1 MNQGPVG
8 PTGGRAQP
16 ATGRFYNHD
25 GSFPAPFLG
34 ALVTQLSTF
43 SFQLPG
49 AGPALTHFLRRCVT
63 GAVLLLFMTHRLV
76 TPPRLVASA
85 LCCAMSVSVVSGAA
99 AVEQK
104 RSYNLPSGDA
114 ASTLNQ
120 FAGASGQQIIFMM
133 DKVKGERTNAVA
145 GDYAARDALDRM
157 LAGTGLSATR
167 DPATGA
173 FVVSRKPKQG
183 EVGPVSDQQPKP
195 NTRPMKSP
203 RNALA
208 LAVGWLLA
216 GTALD
221 AQTAPAAP
229 ATAEETI
236 QLSKF
241 TVTTTNDKGYRASN
255 SVSATRIDTAI
266 KDLPFAVSAFTE
278 QFLADIGTRDLTDVL
293 KFAPAVT
300 SGSEG
305 FSNGNAFMMVR
316 GFQSV
321 PQRNGLYSPLY
332 VDGSIIQRVEVVKGP
347 ASLFY
352 GQIAPG
358 GVVNYITKRASAKP
372 ASSLSAQIGSYDY
385 ARVQVDVNQPV
396 VSDRVFVRFNSA
408 WENLERY
415 VDKVKGEL
423 MVLNPNLQVKVTE
436 NSSLNL
442 DYQWYR
448 RNETPQALMRQSIL
462 IPLTG
467 FSYFGHYAINDRRY
481 NATSIFDYKNT
492 DVEMFTADYVVRHG
506 KDWTTRAVFDW
517 NKSQQKM
524 KQTGRGDVTILLP
537 ASFMATIPTT
547 FQAASIYLNSALP
560 ADLSTLATG
569 SQNVRRMRYEA
580 NYTQRRTLQ
589 LETAGK
595 VQFAGVTWKPLIGF
609 QRNSGLNQ
617 IYQSQLA
624 PALWAPAWN
633 IFDRKTWVDTDSP
646 VTSWPVNNNTFSTF
660 ENLGAYSANQFSL
673 LDDRLIMVGGLRWS
687 KSKAQARQALT
698 GVAGNSFETTRT
710 TPQFGAGYKL
720 RRDLMAYASY
730 SESFVAANS
739 MLATKGVADRV
750 AEPFLGSGYEAGIK
764 TDFFDGRL
772 SGNLAYF
779 NNEQKNY
786 IFSFVEFSPTGQT
799 LSTQVQGGNIVTSE
813 GVELELT
820 YSPTNNWQVYF
831 SASSATTKY
840 TAIASR
846 DVQYLLG
853 TAPQYTARDR
863 ANLWTRYSFQ
873 DATNQGFWVGGGFNY
888 TGKKAEISNNPWLFL
903 PAQTVFDAVVGYDW
917 KTGSNKW
924 SAKLTWKNITDED
937 EVQTVRE
944 RGQPSRF
951 IADVTVRF

>member
-1 MNQGPVG
+1 
-8 PTGGRAQP
+8 
-16 ATGRFYNHD
+16 
-25 GSFPAPFLG
+25 
-34 ALVTQLSTF
+34 
-43 SFQLPG
+43 
-49 AGPALTHFLRRCVT
+49 
-63 GAVLLLFMTHRLV
+63 MTHRLA
-76 TPPRLVASA
+76 TPPRLVATA
-85 LCCAMSVSVVSGAA
+85 LCCAMPVAAVSGAA
-99 AVEQK
+99 TVEQK

-114 ASTLNQ
+114 ATTLNQ

-145 GDYAARDALDRM
+145 GDYAAREALDRM

-167 DPATGA
+167 DPVTGA
-173 FVVSRKPKQG
+173 FVVSRKAAKG
-183 EVGPVSDQQPKP
+183 EVGPVSDPQPKP
-195 NTRPMKSP
+195 KTAPMKSS
-203 RNALA
+203 RNVLA
-208 LAVGWLLA
+208 LVAWLLA

-221 AQTAPAAP
+221 AQTAPSVSTTP
-229 ATAEETI
+229 DETI

-255 SVSATRIDTAI
+255 SVSATRIDTPI

-278 QFLADIGTRDLTDVL
+278 QFLADIGTRDLTDIL

-305 FSNGNAFMMVR
+305 FSNGNSFMMVR
-316 GFQSV
+316 GFQST

-358 GVVNYITKRASAKP
+358 GVVNYITKRAQEKSFG
-372 ASSLSAQIGSYDY
+372 SVSAQLGSYDY
-385 ARVQVDVNQPV
+385 ARVQLDVNQPV
-396 VSDRVFVRFNSA
+396 VNNHAFLRLNTA

-415 VDKVKGEL
+415 VDKVQGDL
-423 MVLNPNLQVKVTE
+423 LVLNPNLQVKVTD
-436 NSSLNL
+436 NSTLNL

-462 IPLTG
+462 IPLNG
-467 FSYFGHYAINDRRY
+467 FNYFGHYAIKDRRY
-481 NATSIFDYKNT
+481 NATSVFDYKNT
-492 DVEMFTADYVVRHG
+492 DAEMLTADYVIRHG
-506 KDWTTRAVFDW
+506 KNWTTRLVYDW
-517 NKSQQKM
+517 DKSQQKM

-547 FQAASIYLNSALP
+547 FEAASRYLNATLP

-580 NYTQRRTLQ
+580 NYTQRRTFQ
-589 LETAGK
+589 AETAGK
-595 VQFAGVTWKPLIGF
+595 IQWPGITWKPLIGY
-609 QRNSGLNQ
+609 QRNTGLTQ

-633 IFDRKTWVDTDSP
+633 IFDRKTWIDVDSP
-646 VTSWPVNNNTFSTF
+646 VTSWPVNNNTVSTF

-673 LDDRLIMVGGLRWS
+673 LDDRLIFVGGLRWS
-687 KSKAQARQALT
+687 KSKAQATQMLT

-720 RRDLMAYASY
+720 RRDLMLYGSY
-730 SESFVAANS
+730 SESFIAANS
-739 MLATKGVADRV
+739 MLATKGIADRV
-750 AEPFLGSGYEAGIK
+750 AAPFLGSGYEAGLK
-764 TDFFDGRL
+764 ADFFDGRL
-772 SGNLAYF
+772 SGNFAYF

-786 IFSFVEFSPTGQT
+786 IFSYVEFSPTGLT
-799 LSTQVQGGNIVTSE
+799 LSTQVQAGNVVASE

-820 YSPTNNWQVYF
+820 YSPGDHWQVYF
-831 SASSATTKY
+831 SGSSATTKY
-840 TAIASR
+840 TAISSP
-846 DVQYLLG
+846 DVKYLLG

-873 DATNQGFWVGGGFNY
+873 DQSARGFWVGGGFNY
-888 TGKKAEISNNPWLFL
+888 TGKKAEISNNPWLYL
-903 PAQTVFDAVVGYDW
+903 PAQTVYDAVVGYDW
-917 KTGSNKW
+917 RTGINKW
-924 SAKLTWKNITDED
+924 SAKLTWKNVTDVD
-937 EVQTVRE
+937 EIQTVRE

-951 IADVTVRF
+951 IAEVGVHF

>member
-1 MNQGPVG
+1 
-8 PTGGRAQP
+8 
-16 ATGRFYNHD
+16 
-25 GSFPAPFLG
+25 
-34 ALVTQLSTF
+34 
-43 SFQLPG
+43 
-49 AGPALTHFLRRCVT
+49 
-63 GAVLLLFMTHRLV
+63 MTHRLA

-85 LCCAMSVSVVSGAA
+85 LCCAMCVPVVAGAA

-157 LAGTGLSATR
+157 LTGTGLSATR

-173 FVVSRKPKQG
+173 FVVSRKPPKG

-195 NTRPMKSP
+195 NTKPMKSP

-221 AQTAPAAP
+221 AQTAPAAL

-236 QLSKF
+236 TLTAF
-241 TVTTTNDKGYRASN
+241 TVSTSNDKGYRASN
-255 SVSATRIDTAI
+255 SVSATRIDTPI

-305 FSNGNAFMMVR
+305 FSNGNSFMMVR

-358 GVVNYITKRASAKP
+358 GVVNYITKRASEKP
-372 ASSLSAQIGSYDY
+372 SNSLSVQGGSYSY
-385 ARVQVDVNQPV
+385 ARTHLDVNQPV
-396 VSDRVFVRFNSA
+396 VSDRVFVRFNTA

-415 VDKVKGEL
+415 VDKTKGDIL
-423 MVLNPNLQVKVTE
+423 VINPNVTFKVTE
-436 NSSLNL
+436 SSTLNL
-442 DYQWYR
+442 DYQYYR
-448 RNETPQALMRQSIL
+448 RNESPQALMRQSIL

-467 FSYFGHYAINDRRY
+467 FSYFGHYAISDRRY
-481 NATSIFDYKNT
+481 NATSIFDFKNT
-492 DVEMFTADYVVRHG
+492 EVETLTADYAIRHG
-506 KDWTTRAVFDW
+506 KNWTTRIVYDW
-517 NKSQQKM
+517 DKSQQKM
-524 KQTGRGDVTILLP
+524 KQTGRGDVTVLLP
-537 ASFMATIPTT
+537 ASFLATIPTT
-547 FQAASIYLNSALP
+547 FEAASRYLNATLP
-560 ADLSTLATG
+560 ADISKLAIG

-580 NYTQRRTLQ
+580 NYTQRRTFQ
-589 LETAGK
+589 VETAGK
-595 VQFAGVTWKPLIGF
+595 IQFGGVTWKPLVGY
-609 QRNSGLNQ
+609 QRNTGLTQ
-617 IYQSQLA
+617 IYQSQL
-624 PALWAPAWN
+624 PQALWAPAWN
-633 IFDRKTWVDTDSP
+633 IFDRSTWNDTDSP
-646 VTSWPVNNNTFSTF
+646 VSSWPVGNNTFGEF

-673 LDDRLIMVGGLRWS
+673 LDDRLILVGGLRWS
-687 KSKAQARQALT
+687 KAKANTVNRLN
-698 GVAGNSFETTRT
+698 NSASPRFETQRS

-720 RRDLMAYASY
+720 RRDLMLYTSY
-730 SESFVAANS
+730 SESFTAANS
-739 MLATKGVADRV
+739 LLQTKSVADRL
-750 AEPFLGSGYEAGIK
+750 AEPFLGSGYEAGMK
-764 TDFFDGRL
+764 ADFLDGRI

-779 NNEQKNY
+779 KNEQKNY
-786 IFSFVEFSPTGQT
+786 IFSYVEVSPTGQT
-799 LSTQVQGGNIVTSE
+799 LTTQVQAGNVVASE
-813 GVELELT
+813 GLELELT
-820 YSPTNNWQVYF
+820 YSPADNWQVYF
-831 SASSATTKY
+831 SASRATTEY
-840 TAIASR
+840 TSIASP
-846 DVQYLLG
+846 DVKYLLG

-873 DATNQGFWVGGGFNY
+873 GKSAEGFWVGGGFNY

-924 SAKLTWKNITDED
+924 SAKLTWKNLTDED

-944 RGQPSRF
+944 RGQPSRI
-951 IADVTVRF
+951 IADLTVRF

>member
-1 MNQGPVG
+1 
-8 PTGGRAQP
+8 
-16 ATGRFYNHD
+16 
-25 GSFPAPFLG
+25 
-34 ALVTQLSTF
+34 
-43 SFQLPG
+43 
-49 AGPALTHFLRRCVT
+49 
-63 GAVLLLFMTHRLV
+63 MTHRLT
-76 TPPRLVASA
+76 TPPRLVATA
-85 LCCAMSVSVVSGAA
+85 LCCALSVTAVAGAA

-114 ASTLNQ
+114 ATTLNQ

-167 DPATGA
+167 DPVTGA
-173 FVVSRKPKQG
+173 FVVSRKAPPKG
-183 EVGPVSDQQPKP
+183 EVGPVSDPQPKP
-195 NTRPMKSP
+195 KTAPMKSS

-208 LAVGWLLA
+208 LVAWLLA

-221 AQTAPAAP
+221 AQSAPTAPA
-229 ATAEETI
+229 TSEETI

-241 TVTTTNDKGYRASN
+241 TVSTTGDKGYRASN
-255 SVSATRIDTAI
+255 SVSATRIDTPI

-278 QFLADIGTRDLTDVL
+278 QFLSDIGTRDLTDIL

-358 GVVNYITKRASAKP
+358 GVVNYITKRAQEK
-372 ASSLSAQIGSYDY
+372 SSGSVSAQIGSYDY
-385 ARVQVDVNQPV
+385 ARVQLDVNQPV
-396 VSDRVFVRFNSA
+396 FADRAFFRINTA

-415 VDKVKGEL
+415 VDKVKGDL
-423 MVLNPNLQVKVTE
+423 LVMNPNLTVKVTD
-436 NSSLNL
+436 NSTLNI

-481 NATSIFDYKNT
+481 NATSEFDYKNT
-492 DVEMFTADYVVRHG
+492 DLETLTADYVIRHG
-506 KDWTTRAVFDW
+506 KDWNTRVVYDW
-517 NKSQQKM
+517 DKSMQKM

-547 FQAASIYLNSALP
+547 FEAASRFLNDRLP
-560 ADLSTLATG
+560 SDLSTLATG
-569 SQNVRRMRYEA
+569 SLNVRRMRYEA
-580 NYTQRRTLQ
+580 NYTQRRTFQ
-589 LETAGK
+589 IETAGK
-595 VQFAGVTWKPLIGF
+595 LQLGDITWKPLFGY
-609 QRNSGLNQ
+609 QRNTGTNQ

-633 IFDRKTWVDTDSP
+633 IFDRKTWIDVDSP
-646 VTSWPVNNNTFSTF
+646 VTSWPVNNNTFSNF
-660 ENLGAYSANQFSL
+660 ENLGAYSANQLSL
-673 LDDRLIMVGGLRWS
+673 LQDRLIFVGGLRWS

-698 GVAGNSFETTRT
+698 GVAGNSFETKRT
-710 TPQFGAGYKL
+710 TPQLGAGYKL
-720 RRDLMAYASY
+720 RRDLMLYGSY

-739 MLATKGVADRV
+739 MLATKGIADRV
-750 AEPFLGSGYEAGIK
+750 AEPFLGSGYETGLKA
-764 TDFFDGRL
+764 DFFDGRF

-786 IFSFVEFSPTGQT
+786 IFSYVEFSTTGQT
-799 LSTQVQGGNIVTSE
+799 LSTQVQAGNVVKSD

-820 YSPTNNWQVYF
+820 YSPTNEWQVYF
-831 SASSATTKY
+831 SASRADTSY
-840 TAIASR
+840 TAISSP
-846 DVQYLLG
+846 DVKYLLG

-873 DATNQGFWVGGGFNY
+873 DKSARGFWVGAGFNY
-888 TGKKAEISNNPWLFL
+888 TGKKAEISNNPWLYL

-917 KTGSNKW
+917 KAGAHKW
-924 SAKLTWKNITDED
+924 SAKLTWKNLTDED
-937 EVQTVRE
+937 EIQTVRE
-944 RGQPSRF
+944 RGQPSRL

>member
-1 MNQGPVG
+1 MSRTDGAPRAANR
-8 PTGGRAQP
+8 TGRA
-16 ATGRFYNHD
+16 A
-25 GSFPAPFLG
+25 A
-34 ALVTQLSTF
+34 
-43 SFQLPG
+43 
-49 AGPALTHFLRRCVT
+49 ALTHFVRRCVT
-63 GAVLLLFMTHRLV
+63 GAVLLLLMSPRLL

-85 LCCAMSVSVVSGAA
+85 LCCALAAPAVSGAA
-99 AVEQK
+99 AVEPK
-104 RSYNLPSGDA
+104 RSYDLPSGDA
-114 ASTLNQ
+114 AATLTQ

-145 GDYAARDALDRM
+145 GHYAAREALDRM
-157 LAGTGLSATR
+157 LAGTALTAAR

-173 FVVSRKPKQG
+173 FVVSRKPAKG
-183 EVGPVSDQQPKP
+183 EVGPASDPQPKP
-195 NTRPMKSP
+195 KPEPMKSS

-221 AQTAPAAP
+221 AQTAPTASAK
-229 ATAEETI
+229 AEETI
-236 QLSKF
+236 VLSKF
-241 TVTTTNDKGYRASN
+241 TVSTTNDKGYRASN

-266 KDLPFAVSAFTE
+266 KDLPFAVSAYTE
-278 QFLADIGTRDLTDVL
+278 QFLADIGTRELTDVL

-305 FSNGNAFMMVR
+305 FSNGNSFMMVR

-332 VDGSIIQRVEVVKGP
+332 VDGSVIQRVEIVKGP

-358 GVVNYITKRASAKP
+358 GVVNYITKRAGEK
-372 ASSLSAQIGSYDY
+372 ASGTVSAQAGSYDF
-385 ARVQVDVNQPV
+385 ARVQLDVNQPV
-396 VSDRVFVRFNSA
+396 VADRAFLRFNTA

-415 VDKVKGEL
+415 VDKTKGDIL
-423 MVLNPNLQVKVTE
+423 VVNPNATFKVSE
-436 NSSLNL
+436 NSSLNV
-442 DYQWYR
+442 DYTWYR
-448 RNETPQALMRQSIL
+448 RNEEPQALMRQSIL

-467 FSYFGHYAINDRRY
+467 FNYFGHYAISDRRY
-481 NATSIFDYKNT
+481 NATSIFDYKKT
-492 DVEMFTADYVVRHG
+492 EVETLTADYVVRHA

-517 NKSQQKM
+517 NKSMQKM

-537 ASFMATIPTT
+537 AAFLARIPTT
-547 FQAASIYLNSALP
+547 FQAASLFLNANLP

-580 NYTQRRTLQ
+580 NYTQRRTFQ

-595 VQFAGVTWKPLIGF
+595 VQFAGATWKPLFGY
-609 QRNSGLNQ
+609 QRNTGLNQ

-633 IFDRKTWVDTDSP
+633 IFDRRTWIDTDSP
-646 VTSWPVNNNTFSTF
+646 VTSWPVNNNTFSRF
-660 ENLGAYSANQFSL
+660 ENLGAYSAHQLSL
-673 LDDRLIMVGGLRWS
+673 LDDRLIFVGGVRWS
-687 KSKAQARQALT
+687 KSEAQATQALT
-698 GVAGNSFETTRT
+698 GAAGNAFSTKRT

-720 RRDLMAYASY
+720 RRDLMLYASY
-730 SESFVAANS
+730 SESFIAANS
-739 MLATKGVADRV
+739 MLATRGVADRV
-750 AEPFLGSGYEAGIK
+750 AAPFLGSGYEAGLK
-764 TDFFDGRL
+764 ADFFDGRL

-786 IFSFVEFSPTGQT
+786 IFSYVEFSTTGIT
-799 LSTQVQGGNIVTSE
+799 LSTQVQDGNVVASE

-820 YSPTNNWQVYF
+820 YSPTDAWQLYF
-831 SASSATTKY
+831 SASRATTEY
-840 TAIASR
+840 TAISSR

-873 DATNQGFWVGGGFNY
+873 GKESKGFWVGAGFNY
-888 TGKKAEISNNPWLFL
+888 TGKKAEISNNPWLYL

-917 KTGSNKW
+917 KTAGNRW

-944 RGQPSRF
+944 RGQPSRI